1 MVYNNRRKG
10 IGSSV
15 CQNDKACSSFVDIGM
30 HPTSLQTTL
39 VFLGTLLIASTQ
51 LNDCV
56 STTFFNNRHL
66 MCVIRIYA
74 GWKLVYKIVTKKR
87 NMRHEIWLNISTN
100 DIYLAVNNIF
110 WYINTIIELHDQRIR
125 EH

>member
-10 IGSSV
+10 MGSSV
-15 CQNDKACSSFVDIGM
+15 CQNDKACSSSVDIGM

-39 VFLGTLLIASTQ
+39 VYLGTLLIALTQ

-66 MCVIRIYA
+66 MCLITIYA
-74 GWKLVYKIVTKKR
+74 GWQLVIQNCHKKKKYAAWNINEYFYKR
-87 NMRHEIWLNISTN
+87 
-100 DIYLAVNNIF
+100 YIF
-110 WYINTIIELHDQRIR
+110 GCE
-125 EH
+125 